1 MSIVYKDFEN
11 LTKRLQ
17 AMANPKTKDWWNN
30 YIKDGAP
37 FLGVKMADIR
47 TVVHDWYEEEL
58 KDQWH
63 GEQLVSLARDI
74 FFLESSEHKLAGILL
89 IRDLLIPRG
98 TVRHLPGSS
107 GVSEPGWKTQ
117 ISWRACEQESLSG
130 SHRPSYCSGPLMQS
144 GRDRYSTG
152 QQSPACIVVP

>member
-1 MSIVYKDFEN
+1 
-11 LTKRLQ
+11 
-17 AMANPKTKDWWNN
+17 MANPKTKDWWNN

-107 GVSEPGWKTQ
+107 GVSEPG
-117 ISWRACEQESLSG
+117 
-130 SHRPSYCSGPLMQS
+130 
-144 GRDRYSTG
+144 
-152 QQSPACIVVP
+152 